1 MKNIKAIVFD
11 LGGVILNINYQNTIQ
26 KFKLL
31 GIKNTEDFYSKKSQ
45 SNLFSQF
52 EKGEISKK
60 KFFAELQKKA
70 PLSSAKELKDAWN
83 SMLLDL
89 PSNRIDILKKISLN
103 YSIFLLSNTN
113 NVHISKFKQKIGG
126 KRYNEFYDIFNK
138 VYYSHE
144 IGMRKP
150 ESRVFKLVLNENN
163 LYGPEVLF
171 IDDSIQHIE
180 SAQKLG
186 IKTYHISNNEDITT
200 LLPDIF
206 L

>member
-11 LGGVILNINYQNTIQ
+11 LGGVILNIDYQNTIQ

-31 GIKNTEDFYSKKSQ
+31 GVKNTEDFYSKKSQ
-45 SNLFSQF
+45 SNLFNQF

-60 KFFAELQKKA
+60 KFFAELQQKA
-70 PLSSAKELKDAWN
+70 PLSSTKELKDAWN

-89 PSNRIDILKKISLN
+89 PSKRIDILKKISLN

-113 NVHISKFKQKIGG
+113 NIHISKFKQKIG
-126 KRYNEFYDIFNK
+126 KTRYNEFYELFSK

-150 ESRVFKLVLNENN
+150 ESRVFKLVLTENN
-163 LYGPEVLF
+163 LSSSEVLF

-186 IKTYHISNNEDITT
+186 IKTYHLSNNEDIST

>member
-11 LGGVILNINYQNTIQ
+11 LGGVILNINYQKTIQ

-126 KRYNEFYDIFNK
+126 KRYNEFYEIFNK

-150 ESRVFKLVLNENN
+150 ESRVFKLVLTENN

>member
-1 MKNIKAIVFD
+1 
-11 LGGVILNINYQNTIQ
+11 
-26 KFKLL
+26 
-31 GIKNTEDFYSKKSQ
+31 
-45 SNLFSQF
+45 
-52 EKGEISKK
+52 
-60 KFFAELQKKA
+60 
-70 PLSSAKELKDAWN
+70 
-83 SMLLDL
+83 MLLDL
-89 PSNRIDILKKISLN
+89 PSNRINLLKKISLN

-126 KRYNEFYDIFNK
+126 KRYNEFYEIFNK

-150 ESRVFKLVLNENN
+150 ESRVFKLVLTENN

-186 IKTYHISNNEDITT
+186 IKTYHISNNEDIAT